1 MNYVL
6 SMVQIQLF
14 YGFAALL
21 LVTAAAAVVLCCG
34 ADGDWPALLFI
45 FSSLPFAQ
53 FSPPKIK
60 NQI

>member
-21 LVTAAAAVVLCCG
+21 LVTAAAAAVLCCG
-34 ADGDWPALLFI
+34 ADGDSPALPIHL
-45 FSSLPFAQ
+45 FSSFAQ